1 MSGWVVALG
10 PAGPIRHL
18 KVRKRPRLL
27 SCSAAFCLFAALLQ
41 LAAAPVPK
49 AEIGHQTVPGGA
61 GAASPAST
69 DHAAVKPDV
78 RAPKPDPLKEAVKA
92 LREAK
97 SGGEARSLEARAETL
112 RQKGLDPAVLLLIK
126 HANKGLET
134 LDFRLAQQAISDAL
148 VLQPDK
154 AIIRRERAHVRNAAG
169 DFDGA
174 ISDLAVALQADPD
187 DVKAWELLAEVERGR
202 HDYAAAVNAL
212 DHALALDPKLPDG
225 DKRRKDL
232 ELLRDGRP
240 T

>member
-1 MSGWVVALG
+1 MPGWIAALG
-10 PAGPIRHL
+10 LIRP
-18 KVRKRPRLL
+18 VRRLRVEKRPRLL
-27 SCSAAFCLFAALLQ
+27 SCSAAFSLLVTLSQ

-49 AEIGHQTVPGGA
+49 AEVGQK
-61 GAASPAST
+61 AAPTSST
-69 DHAAVKPDV
+69 AHAAVKPSAKV
-78 RAPKPDPLKEAVKA
+78 AVPKPDPLKETIKA

-97 SGGEARSLEARAETL
+97 SSAEARSLEAKAETL

-126 HANKGLET
+126 HANKGLEA

-154 AIIRRERAHVRNAAG
+154 AIIRRERAHVRDAAG

-187 DVKAWELLAEVERGR
+187 DVKAWELLTEVERGR
-202 HDYAAAVNAL
+202 HDYVAAVIAL

-225 DKRRKDL
+225 DKRKKDL